1 MVENIFWILNWMA
14 RTNLAEV
21 QVETWPKIE
30 LRVKESNHIYV
41 LLKLN

>member
-1 MVENIFWILNWMA
+1 MA
-14 RTNLAEV
+14 QTNLAEV
-21 QVETWPKIE
+21 QTETWPTKIE